1 MSLSGELNRILDI
14 IAKLTQSDTN
24 SSIKDTDII
33 SEADISSEKFESYI
47 EKLQSRNYII
57 EDPSA
62 PDGGNYR
69 MYKITK
75 EGLDA
80 SVRGFH

>member
-1 MSLSGELNRILDI
+1 MSRSGELNRILDI

-33 SEADISSEKFESYI
+33 SEANISSEEFEKYI
-47 EKLQSRNYII
+47 NELQTQGFIK
-57 EDPSA
+57 EDTSTPA
-62 PDGGNYR
+62 GGNYKMFR
-69 MYKITK
+69 ITE
-75 EGLDA
+75 EGLRA